1 MFASSKYSINSRLDV
16 SNSVIDHGNNMIPH
30 LPIENDTEDDV
41 IPFIKSENVSTIN
54 NDRLLTMLG

>member
-1 MFASSKYSINSRLDV
+1 MKNTCYVCIISRLDV

-30 LPIENDTEDDV
+30 LPIENETEDV